1 MNKSLEF
8 KTFVSNYV
16 PELGYLTKEENEFLP
31 IDHPLAEVA
40 AQKILDYEENEYLPG
55 YIEVTY
61 GHQSVL
67 SKQNETDDLLETW
80 GDLSYIVINQ
90 AVDQRY
96 RITLIGYPIEVFVLK
111 KDGQFYFEIN
121 EGNKLV
127 NISPSFPVEEL
138 MDSIVKGYRNF
149 IGFCKKDSLTF
160 SESTI
165 YKSSINTFERI
176 SRMKKS

>member
-1 MNKSLEF
+1 MIIKVF
-8 KTFVSNYV
+8 Y
-16 PELGYLTKEENEFLP
+16 
-31 IDHPLAEVA
+31 
-40 AQKILDYEENEYLPG
+40 Q
-55 YIEVTY
+55 
-61 GHQSVL
+61 
-67 SKQNETDDLLETW
+67 QNETDDLLETW

-90 AVDQRY
+90 AADQRY

-127 NISPSFPVEEL
+127 NISTSFPLEEL

-165 YKSSINTFERI
+165 YKSSINTFE
-176 SRMKKS
+176 SVE

>member
-61 GHQSVL
+61 DHQSIL
-67 SKQNETDDLLETW
+67 STE
-80 GDLSYIVINQ
+80 
-90 AVDQRY
+90 
-96 RITLIGYPIEVFVLK
+96 
-111 KDGQFYFEIN
+111 
-121 EGNKLV
+121 
-127 NISPSFPVEEL
+127 
-138 MDSIVKGYRNF
+138 
-149 IGFCKKDSLTF
+149 
-160 SESTI
+160 
-165 YKSSINTFERI
+165 
-176 SRMKKS
+176 